1 MNKRLLLRLVAI
13 LTLLAHGACS
23 DEAAENAV
31 PAEPEAL
38 ARASFTLNKNDG
50 SHAQAEAEVRPG
62 EDAATAAVVF
72 AERHSVNDIDS
83 VLQIAERIVQV
94 MREQA
99 PNYEPPA
106 ELRLRTAGAHKRKAE
121 ELAKEAD
128 AHDEAA
134 AHLVRALMR
143 QGLEESMVET
153 LKQRFGAQMERL
165 AQQRKQ
171 EAAEAAEAAAAAAR
185 QAEEAAALVEAR
197 ARAEAAE
204 EDWRSHLASIKPA
217 ATEGGGSGGD
227 QSGAAEPLVAVPL
240 TMRRANADSSG
251 ESPGEEVVHLRLMPG
266 QDVPGASYAFCR
278 ANGLHSADELVK
290 LGTILEQRLAAAG
303 IPPPPPPP
311 QQQQQQQQ
319 AAVGARGGSGHA
331 DGAASHV
338 QRAEAARKE
347 GAHAEAGA
355 SFARALQHP
364 DAASLGEAGLEAARV
379 GLVEMMQ
386 ADTRFAPILEAVLA
400 AQWET
405 ALALLDK
412 VPRDERSVPRLQLLE
427 ARAAQKLGRWSNAQ
441 RAAARVVEATAS
453 YTAWVRG
460 EPRMLAVAL
469 GSAAALELGDGKKAL
484 DFMQKVLQ
492 YDPDQAEIRKQYK
505 QLKELLK
512 LLADAETHVTKG
524 YNHKGVAALEDVLHK
539 MRGMAV
545 GSSLFR
551 AQVLLKLCRASSSM
565 QKHEEAMND
574 CQTAYKALAEPGPGV
589 HVSPVRVREAL
600 EARAVAHENDKNYDD
615 AVADLR
621 AALEQAGEGTEKAN
635 ELRQGVQRVQELQRK
650 WSCID
655 PTDRQAWQQNRCGPL
670 RPENG
675 RDHKVV
681 LELPANLD
689 QLKREDQCGW
699 VTRQYRKL
707 ARKWH
712 PDRYKGLKARAERK
726 MRECSEAKE
735 VLVKQLRCSAGGE
748 R

>member
-1 MNKRLLLRLVAI
+1 MRNRPLLALAI
-13 LTLLAHGACS
+13 LTHAYGARS
-23 DEAAENAV
+23 DEAVQTPDEAV
-31 PAEPEAL
+31 QAPAEPEAL

-50 SHAQAEAEVRPG
+50 TQVQAEAEVRPG
-62 EDAATAAVVF
+62 EDAAAAAVIF
-72 AERHSVNDIDS
+72 AERHSMNDIGS
-83 VLQIAERIVQV
+83 VLQIAERVVQV

-153 LKQRFGAQMERL
+153 LKQRFGVQMERL

-197 ARAEAAE
+197 ARAEAVE
-204 EDWRSHLASIKPA
+204 EDWRSHLASIKSVAQPA
-217 ATEGGGSGGD
+217 ASD
-227 QSGAAEPLVAVPL
+227 VAAEPLVAVPL
-240 TMRRANADSSG
+240 TMRRANADAGG
-251 ESPGEEVVHLRLMPG
+251 ESTEQEVVLRLMPG
-266 QDVPGASYAFCR
+266 QDVASAAYAFCR
-278 ANGLHSADELVK
+278 AQGLHSADELVK
-290 LGTILEQRLAAAG
+290 LGTILGERLAAAG
-303 IPPPPPPP
+303 IPPPPPP
-311 QQQQQQQQ
+311 QQQQQMQQ
-319 AAVGARGGSGHA
+319 AAVAARGGSGRA
-331 DGAASHV
+331 DSASSHV

-364 DAASLGEAGLEAARV
+364 DAASLGESGLEAARR

-400 AQWET
+400 EQWEA

-441 RAAARVVEATAS
+441 RAAARVVEAMAS
-453 YTAWVRG
+453 YTPWVRG

-484 DFMQKVLQ
+484 DFLQKVLQ
-492 YDPDQAEIRKQYK
+492 FDPDQAEIRKQYK

-524 YNHKGVAALEDVLHK
+524 YNHKAVAALEDVLHK

-635 ELRQGVQRVQELQRK
+635 ELRQGLQRVQELQRK

-655 PTDRQAWQQNRCGPL
+655 PTDRQAWQQNRCGPF

-712 PDRYKGLKARAERK
+712 PDRYKGLKVRAERK